1 MRIREANKKDIPK
14 MKKLFKE
21 TILEINKK
29 DYSENQVN
37 DWASCGEDESSWET
51 KLTKFKH
58 FVCEHENQIVG
69 FCAINK
75 SGFINSMFV
84 SKNHQRKSIGKE
96 MMQKIIDY
104 ASTNSIKKLKSE
116 VSITAKPFFE
126 SFGFKVIMKQEV
138 KANKLTLSNYVMEK
152 KDMNTSK
159 IKSKSSISKVDVV
172 ILNGFLGS
180 GKTTLFR
187 NLLSQAK
194 KKNIPVC
201 AVVNDMSEL
210 DVDGELISNTDVVE
224 ENNEI
229 LVSIPSCVLSSK
241 QGIKKLDAS
250 IKKLFSKQSPE
261 LIIIETSGSCHPLPL
276 VEYFKSQEK
285 VKLTGLFTLV
295 DSLMLAH
302 DYHYGETLIPKMQE
316 NLAQG
321 KRDTVNLLV
330 EQIMFCSHLILTK
343 ADRIEKEKLPDIA
356 TYIQNINPNVSTH
369 SVHFGKL
376 NIDALFEIP
385 EYNYFQVAQLTEELR
400 TVLDNQENEDKPYDL
415 ATRVIKDERP
425 FHPQRLWDA
434 CHNHLD
440 QGIYRSKGFFW
451 LSSRN
456 KYSLLW
462 NQAAGSISLELI
474 GSWRAGILE
483 DENHGLLEFELELL
497 KQQLAK
503 EKGRFG
509 DRRCDLT
516 VIGDQSKVD
525 RFTDALTSCF
535 LTEDEIK
542 LWEEGYEFPDP
553 WPKRIVK
560 LTD

>member
-1 MRIREANKKDIPK
+1 MSSSNKV
-14 MKKLFKE
+14 E
-21 TILEINKK
+21 
-29 DYSENQVN
+29 
-37 DWASCGEDESSWET
+37 
-51 KLTKFKH
+51 
-58 FVCEHENQIVG
+58 
-69 FCAINK
+69 
-75 SGFINSMFV
+75 
-84 SKNHQRKSIGKE
+84 
-96 MMQKIIDY
+96 
-104 ASTNSIKKLKSE
+104 
-116 VSITAKPFFE
+116 
-126 SFGFKVIMKQEV
+126 
-138 KANKLTLSNYVMEK
+138 
-152 KDMNTSK
+152 
-159 IKSKSSISKVDVV
+159 VV

-187 NLLSQAK
+187 NLLSQSK
-194 KKNIPVC
+194 KKEIPVC
-201 AVVNDMSEL
+201 AIVNDMSEL
-210 DVDGELISNTDVVE
+210 DVDGELISNTDIVE
-224 ENNEI
+224 ENNQI
-229 LVSIPSCVLSSK
+229 LESISSCVLSSK
-241 QGIKKLDAS
+241 KGIEKLDYALKKLLS
-250 IKKLFSKQSPE
+250 NQNPR

-276 VEYFKSQEK
+276 VEYFKDHNQA
-285 VKLTGLFTLV
+285 KLTGLFTLV

-302 DYHYGETLIPKMQE
+302 DYNYGAQLVPRMQH
-316 NLAQG
+316 NITQG

-356 TYIQNINPNVSTH
+356 THIQGINPHVSTH

-376 NIDALFEIP
+376 NIDALFELP
-385 EYNYFQVAQLTEELR
+385 EYNYFQVAQLIEELKS
-400 TVLDNQENEDKPYDL
+400 VLESQENQDKPYDL

-434 CHNHLD
+434 CHEHLD

-483 DENHGLLEFELELL
+483 DDDHGLLEFELELL
-497 KQQLAK
+497 KEQLAN

-525 RFTDALTSCF
+525 RFTEALNACF
-535 LTEDEIK
+535 LTEEEIK
-542 LWEEGYEFPDP
+542 LWENGHEFTDP